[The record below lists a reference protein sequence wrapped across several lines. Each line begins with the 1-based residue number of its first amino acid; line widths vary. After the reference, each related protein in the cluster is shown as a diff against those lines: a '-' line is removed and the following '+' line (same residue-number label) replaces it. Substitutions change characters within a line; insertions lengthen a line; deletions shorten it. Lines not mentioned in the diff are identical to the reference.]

1 MVIKAIGSFKH
12 NGLIWHV
19 FADGYVQCLNISCH
33 YTALKDTPRLKAEY
47 DRAGQERFT
56 VCYLQSYQYA
66 VYDTTDD
73 LYVDRHRNPSNVGY
87 FTEEEA
93 RAVAKHLN
101 SL

>member
-1 MVIKAIGSFKH
+1 MKDK
-12 NGLIWHV
+12 
-19 FADGYVQCLNISCH
+19 
-33 YTALKDTPRLKAEY
+33 TALTSAIAELLNNIDADSHTFNHQLYIIKGLKAEY